1 MIYQFLL
8 WVQCIVEPEVV
19 LHETWCKKCGSE
31 VLDPVLDF
39 FLVQD
44 RCFWGFLWYG
54 IVLEL
59 L

>member
-1 MIYQFLL
+1 MIYQILL
-8 WVQCIVEPEVV
+8 WVQCIAEPEVD
-19 LHETWCKKCGSE
+19 LHGIWCKKCGSE

-39 FLVQD
+39 FLVQGH
-44 RCFWGFLWYG
+44 CFWGFLWYG